1 MADPG
6 FQVGVPTLGGV
17 NISSGSSGRVE
28 VGRGGAEKH
37 EIYAAEFG
45 GHLFYDLF
53 LQGRGGAGHAP
64 PDPLLNIQ
72 FCQIFPKLH
81 EKGGRPKFY
90 YVGPPL
96 VKAPQLQSMV
106 IYIFFKFG
114 INYDNQNLK
123 FNTYSCI

>member
-1 MADPG
+1 MKSMLPNSVAIFFMTYFYRAG
-6 FQVGVPTLGGV
+6 VG
-17 NISSGSSGRVE
+17 
-28 VGRGGAEKH
+28 
-37 EIYAAEFG
+37 
-45 GHLFYDLF
+45 
-53 LQGRGGAGHAP
+53 
-64 PDPLLNIQ
+64 LNIQ

-81 EKGGRPKFY
+81 ENGGRPKFY